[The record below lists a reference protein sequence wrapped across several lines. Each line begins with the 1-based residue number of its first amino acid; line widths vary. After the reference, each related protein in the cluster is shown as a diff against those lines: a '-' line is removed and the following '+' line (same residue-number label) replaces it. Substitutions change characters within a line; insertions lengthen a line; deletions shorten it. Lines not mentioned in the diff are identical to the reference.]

1 MTFEE
6 IYNEFKAI
14 DPAAYRRELESKSMS
29 VLPALISISG
39 NERVG
44 ARFLATFVLGAALS
58 DGELDKHEYDMLEPM
73 FYTFFG
79 DEVSF
84 AESKILAKNMV
95 AGGNALPDK
104 VDEMID
110 FFGRLSEKLKAD
122 LVLICLMICAVDGDV
137 SQNEKDWIARLVA

>member
-6 IYNEFKAI
+6 IFAEFEKI
-14 DPAAYRRELESKSMS
+14 DPASYKRELENKSMS
-29 VLPALISISG
+29 VLPALINLSG

-44 ARFLATFVLGAALS
+44 ARFLSMFILGAALA
-58 DGELDKHEYDMLEPM
+58 DGELAESEYDLLEPM

-79 DEVSF
+79 EEVSF

-95 AGGNALPDK
+95 ASGNSLPDK

-122 LVLICLMICAVDGDV
+122 LVLICLMICAVDGNIAQ
-137 SQNEKDWIARLVA
+137 SEKNWIARLVA